1 SLSSASLDNSQ
12 TGAISGKGAVEIRTG
27 NLNNS
32 RKASI
37 GSDAG
42 LTLVAAR
49 VDNSQA
55 GRIAAKGAINAD
67 LQGLDQHDRGNL
79 VSDTGITLDLNKGS
93 LVNRA
98 QGLIATPGT
107 LLLRQLGVVDNSGG
121 EISSDRA
128 FTLATSA
135 LNNQ

>member
-1 SLSSASLDNSQ
+1 MTSQGALNNQGGRLASDAGLSLSSASLDNSQ

-55 GRIAAKGAINAD
+55 GRIAAKVRSMRISKGWTSMTGATWSAIPA
-67 LQGLDQHDRGNL
+67 
-79 VSDTGITLDLNKGS
+79 
-93 LVNRA
+93 
-98 QGLIATPGT
+98 
-107 LLLRQLGVVDNSGG
+107 LRS
-121 EISSDRA
+121 I
-128 FTLATSA
+128 
-135 LNNQ
+135 